1 MKGQI
6 LVKDGKGE
14 RIAPQ
19 VLCEYLMLASPFRA
33 MWRAGSKGPCRAG
46 ALQFL
51 NGLQSLVDWKSGAH
65 IE

>member
-1 MKGQI
+1 MQI
-6 LVKDGKGE
+6 LVKDGNGE

-19 VLCEYLMLASPFRA
+19 VLCEYLMLGPFRA

-51 NGLQSLVDWKSGAH
+51 NDLQSLVDWKSGAC